1 MNYASLVT
9 TNAAR
14 HRLVAG
20 KPKNLLEFG
29 LRRAQVGLTLFRFAS
44 FDSLSLTW
52 TYEHTSIRGQMEESV
67 HQDILIWED
76 LMQQGM
82 ICSHNE
88 HNMYLYNFPI
98 VSFYLHS
105 NIFVMSP

>member
-20 KPKNLLEFG
+20 KQKNLLEFG
-29 LRRAQVGLTLFRFAS
+29 LRRAQVGLNFVSFSFAS
-44 FDSLSLTW
+44 FDPLSFTW
-52 TYEHTSIRGQMEESV
+52 TYKHLSIRVLMEESV

-76 LMQQGM
+76 LMQQGQV
-82 ICSHNE
+82 CSHEE
-88 HNMYLYNFPI
+88 HNT
-98 VSFYLHS
+98 YLHNYLVQS
-105 NIFVMSP
+105 NIFITSS